1 MDTVGR
7 NNPNAKEWYC
17 PRQECEPC
25 KGRRILGAEEAEDTI
40 RIADGHQVPKRT
52 IEDKI
57 ALPSCTGEGV
67 NYLLECVRC
76 RREGKVRRYYGET
89 SRSGFQRGVEHLKE
103 IEEGV
108 STHPMVIHYWEEH
121 QGRKQETMMR
131 ILSTHLT
138 PLERQTNESINILE
152 GEKKPGECLNNK
164 TEWGGL
170 RSQGS

>member
-1 MDTVGR
+1 METVGR

-17 PRQECEPC
+17 PRQDCEPC

-52 IEDKI
+52 IEDKT

-89 SRSGFQRGVEHLKE
+89 SRSAFQRGVEHLKE

-121 QGRKQETMMR
+121 KWRKQETMMI
-131 ILSTHLT
+131 ILSTHLAT
-138 PLERQTNESINILE
+138 LDRQTNQSMNILE
-152 GEKKPGECLNNK
+152 GEKKPGESLNNK
-164 TEWGGL
+164 TE
-170 RSQGS
+170 